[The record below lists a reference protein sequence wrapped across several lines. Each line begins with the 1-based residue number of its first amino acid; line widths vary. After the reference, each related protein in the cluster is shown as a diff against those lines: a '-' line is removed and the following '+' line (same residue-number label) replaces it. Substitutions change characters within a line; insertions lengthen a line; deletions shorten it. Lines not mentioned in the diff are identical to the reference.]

1 MVKIKKIS
9 LIILIIFYLVAG
21 LNHFYNPQS
30 YYRLIPPYIPW
41 PQTVNLFAGFF
52 EFSFAIMLIFKT
64 TRKLAAWGI
73 ILMLLAF
80 LPVHVSM
87 ISNAPLRLGNLT
99 VIPFIAWIRLVV
111 LQPLLILWA
120 WWYTNDKLKVD

>member
-21 LNHFYNPQS
+21 ANHFYNPVS
-30 YYRLIPPYIPW
+30 YYRIIPPYIPW
-41 PQTVNLFAGFF
+41 PQTVNLLAGSF
-52 EFSFAIMLIFKT
+52 EFSFAIMLIFKK

-80 LPVHVSM
+80 LPVHISM
-87 ISNAPLRLGNLT
+87 IGNAPLKLGNLT
-99 VIPFIAWIRLVV
+99 VTPFIAWVRLVA

-120 WWYTNDKLKVD
+120 WWYTRD